1 MSNLFIDVLINVGFG
16 LSALVVGVMGTLI
29 YTRHAAGTG
38 GRSRVAND
46 DATLQQT
53 YKNERAEM
61 AAQSLHDLAEA
72 MASDVGAHCRLM
84 DGISTELGAIKG
96 DTADGLAVSSAVGR
110 IVAANSDL
118 QGRLAEAERKIAAQA
133 EEIRTQQSEAR
144 TDSLTDL
151 PNRRAF
157 DDAMR
162 RNVAAF
168 RDEGRPFSLMLFDVD
183 HFKKFNDTHG
193 HQAGDEVLRS
203 VGVTLKKV
211 VKAGDIPC
219 RYGGEEFAIVMPNT
233 RVNDARVAAER
244 VRKAIAEMEVQF
256 EGKRLQVTAS
266 LGVAQIDAQRDAQ
279 QLIRRADDG
288 VYVSKNAGRNQGHWH
303 TGDACLPLD
312 KDLEK
317 AKPEPKPEEKAKPL
331 VGSPGRDFG
340 ARFRKLPD
348 QRVLRDEL
356 NRRISESQRFGVPLS
371 VVVAFLFL

>member
-1 MSNLFIDVLINVGFG
+1 
-16 LSALVVGVMGTLI
+16 
-29 YTRHAAGTG
+29 
-38 GRSRVAND
+38 
-46 DATLQQT
+46 
-53 YKNERAEM
+53 
-61 AAQSLHDLAEA
+61 
-72 MASDVGAHCRLM
+72 
-84 DGISTELGAIKG
+84 
-96 DTADGLAVSSAVGR
+96 
-110 IVAANSDL
+110 
-118 QGRLAEAERKIAAQA
+118 
-133 EEIRTQQSEAR
+133 
-144 TDSLTDL
+144 
-151 PNRRAF
+151 
-157 DDAMR
+157 
-162 RNVAAF
+162 
-168 RDEGRPFSLMLFDVD
+168 D

-256 EGKRLQVTAS
+256 EGKRLHVTAS

-303 TGDACLPLD
+303 TGETCLPLD

-317 AKPEPKPEEKAKPL
+317 AKPEPKPEGKAKPL
-331 VGSPGRDFG
+331 VGSPAGSFG
-340 ARFRKLPD
+340 VRFRKLPD

-371 VVVAFLFL
+371 VVCMQVTDFDKLETAYGEAVGDLILDSVVAFTRGCLRDMDLLARLHRGMFAMLLPATECDDGLAVGRRIQSALTTAPLPIGGKELRLGVELGAAAVRSNDNAAAVLARARENCAAAAVEEAVPA